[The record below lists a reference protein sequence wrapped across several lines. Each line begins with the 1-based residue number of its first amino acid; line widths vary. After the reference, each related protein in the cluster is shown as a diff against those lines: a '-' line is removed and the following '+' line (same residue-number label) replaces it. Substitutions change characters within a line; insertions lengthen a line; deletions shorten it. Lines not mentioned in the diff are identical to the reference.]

1 VVARSTKIYNDAAL
15 KAKADFTDDDAVK
28 KKAGEAYLAYL
39 K

>member
-15 KAKADFTDDDAVK
+15 KAKKAFEDDDIVK
-28 KKAGEAYLAYL
+28 EQAGEAYLAYL